1 MEAQYTSIS
10 VSFASKQEWTRSKE
24 IGAKTYDK
32 AVQYLIKSRKKGIP
46 STAGCDP
53 DFRYLPG
60 IPEAIRIAY
69 LIDTWTWIDM
79 ERHQ

>member
-10 VSFASKQEWTRSKE
+10 VSFASKQELDEIKNE

-32 AVQYLIKSRKKGIP
+32 ALQYLIKNRKKGIP

-53 DFRYLPG
+53 D
-60 IPEAIRIAY
+60 IPSFTRETGGDSHRLSY
-69 LIDTWTWIDM
+69 
-79 ERHQ
+79 

>member
-10 VSFASKQEWTRSKE
+10 VSFDSKQELDDIKRE

-32 AVQYLIKSRKKGIP
+32 VVQYLIKNRKKGIP

-53 DFRYLPG
+53 DLPVFTRDTG
-60 IPEAIRIAY
+60 GDSHRISY
-69 LIDTWTWIDM
+69 
-79 ERHQ
+79 

>member
-10 VSFASKQEWTRSKE
+10 VSFDSKQELDALKKE

-32 AVQYLIKSRKKGIP
+32 ALQYLLKSRKKGVP

-53 DFRYLPG
+53 DLPAFTRDTG
-60 IPEAIRIAY
+60 GDSHRISY
-69 LIDTWTWIDM
+69 
-79 ERHQ
+79 

>member
-10 VSFASKQEWTRSKE
+10 VSFAPKQELDEIKKE

-32 AVQYLIKSRKKGIP
+32 AVQYLIKSRKQGFP

-53 DFRYLPG
+53 DLP
-60 IPEAIRIAY
+60 AFTR
-69 LIDTWTWIDM
+69 DTGGDSH
-79 ERHQ
+79 RVSY

>member
-10 VSFASKQEWTRSKE
+10 VSSASKQELDDIKRE

-32 AVQYLIKSRKKGIP
+32 VVQYLIKNRKKGIP

-53 DFRYLPG
+53 DLPAFTRDTG
-60 IPEAIRIAY
+60 GDSHRISY
-69 LIDTWTWIDM
+69 
-79 ERHQ
+79 